1 MILPVVT
8 EKRAYNM
15 TEEDIVH
22 LSKYGNVKS
31 QWSEADVMSNIVRD
45 PILIG
50 VTR

>member
-8 EKRAYNM
+8 EKRAFNI

-22 LSKYGNVKS
+22 MSRHGRVQEK
-31 QWSEADVMSNIVRD
+31 WTEADVMANIVRD

>member
-8 EKRAYNM
+8 EKRAYNI
-15 TEEDIVH
+15 TEEDIVR
-22 LSKYGNVKS
+22 LSMNRNVQGK
-31 QWSEADVMSNIVRD
+31 WTEADVMANIVRD